1 MLVNSDKYKI
11 IFKNYEKIAK
21 QESQDARRVGWNNE
35 ERAEARY
42 QYILDQLNTI
52 LIESDINNANL
63 LDIGCGLCI
72 LYSHIKS
79 SPHCRVNYQ
88 GIDISEYY
96 ISQSARIYP
105 EINLLCCDILENS
118 QSLIIKADI
127 TVLNGVFTQRFDL
140 DQAEMDEF
148 LINMI
153 SEAKKST
160 KKLMLFNVMSPYVDF
175 RLEGSYH
182 VEYERM
188 IEMMRQVGVTNVE
201 IDENIVPYEYFVRAY
216 V

>member
-1 MLVNSDKYKI
+1 VNSDKYKI

-21 QESQDARRVGWNNE
+21 EESQDVRRVGWNNAQ
-35 ERAEARY
+35 RAEARY
-42 QYILDQLNTI
+42 QFILDQLKTI
-52 LIESDINNANL
+52 VVESDTNHVNL

-72 LYSHIKS
+72 LYGHIKS
-79 SPHCRVNYQ
+79 SPYCRVNYQ

-96 ISQSARIYP
+96 ISQSTRIYP
-105 EINLLCCDILENS
+105 EINLLCCDILVDA
-118 QSLIIKADI
+118 QGLIIKADI

-153 SEAKKST
+153 LEAKKCT
-160 KKLMLFNVMSPYVDF
+160 KKLILFNVMSPYVDF

-188 IEMMRQVGVTNVE
+188 IEMMGQVGITNVE
-201 IDENIVPYEYFVRAY
+201 FDENVVPYEYFVRAY

>member
-1 MLVNSDKYKI
+1 MNSDKYKI

-21 QESQDARRVGWNNE
+21 EESQDVRRVGWNNE
-35 ERAEARY
+35 QRAEARY
-42 QYILDQLNTI
+42 QFILDQLKTI
-52 LIESDINNANL
+52 LVESDANDVNL

-72 LYSHIKS
+72 LYGHIKK

-105 EINLLCCDILENS
+105 EINLLCCDILVDR
-118 QSLIIKADI
+118 QSSVSKADL

-140 DQAEMDEF
+140 DQAEMDDF

-153 SEAKKST
+153 LEAKTYT
-160 KKLMLFNVMSPYVDF
+160 KKLILFNVMSPYVDF
-175 RLEGSYH
+175 RLKGSYH
-182 VEYERM
+182 VGYERM
-188 IEMMRQVGVTNVE
+188 IEMMRQVGITKVE
-201 IDENIVPYEYFVRAY
+201 FDEHIVPYEYFVRAY